1 MASGEDEGSIPPQEG
16 GDDNTGTVVTRGDG
30 NVERQG
36 EVDTPSAVKCRSL
49 SDLSVT
55 AKSSESGSSVI
66 TLKSIEQMH
75 SLDPSKME
83 QSPSRGSAISPNPG
97 RAFEIA
103 LLHLPSEGE
112 MPALPEASLP
122 HHPSCPVLRAESING
137 MDATASPATCAA
149 VQCNAACATLTSC
162 QEFRENGPSDVN
174 TGAGPAAGPDR
185 MAAAVEHPPESSNEK
200 MGGKEMGSHEE
211 RPSEQMPRLGFAGEI
226 APQYGAN
233 ESASPPLPSPLNVTS
248 KPREKILSSHC
259 LEGSEASEVRRSVTL
274 NPTDMPPPSNVA
286 GNASFSN
293 SSSVEMEKKSSSSL
307 PRFRAS
313 STQKIAL
320 HQDALPGE
328 EIKIEPVR
336 SSLTEKQQRAL
347 RHAPLALTRYHTP
360 PPRHMLLSASSG
372 RRKGRRSKQDALT
385 GMSLDDGEGPTDVHV
400 VSLESGYTS
409 HNEEACTSPQKLGGQ
424 EVDHAPPPVED
435 VKQTEGPVRS
445 AIYQHPEES
454 EPQHEMVNHEIQRR
468 LSDFMGAF
476 QDSSQRNW
484 ASLLSISPQAS
495 RGIVRSSSYTAS
507 IFKKRQSLDNR
518 RSSDGSAPL
527 VQSIKDFA
535 STETLEQC
543 PLCVES
549 PNTLAEVATRVSQ
562 ILLDVPNDGPNDAS
576 PLPEVTSKPFGRL
589 KSEATP
595 PLIFLAET
603 KVHGPTPPP
612 VTTEVNF
619 SPSPSPAPP
628 VSVLEDKDSNLQES
642 DVRTGFTPPCRADDA
657 YLGNL
662 LPGTIAPFAP
672 APLSWHRR
680 VRSTV
685 AWLGDYDDDK
695 ISIFSPADPS
705 LALPPSDFAANV
717 TYLSKQKEEHTEGS
731 TASES
736 TGEEDLLEGFYPGAY
751 KVERE
756 HRFSSGVVFIL
767 EREDCFACS
776 DNNTEGG
783 DVTNVVRRSSR
794 RTSAVPQVVPMN
806 SPIICSPH
814 NKEVFNQHST
824 LPIPQQDGVWQGVE
838 YADDNQGQETK
849 KSLQRHSLSMD
860 QYASLSLSSIYRPT
874 SHKYAPD
881 PNKMFC
887 PITNVFRLRQNF
899 PDSSTMTGD
908 DDEDGEFGCDGG
920 YKFSDYGWEGE

>member
-1 MASGEDEGSIPPQEG
+1 MASGEEEGSIPPQEG
-16 GDDNTGTVVTRGDG
+16 GDDNTDTVVTRGDG

-36 EVDTPSAVKCRSL
+36 EVDTPPAVKCRRL

-55 AKSSESGSSVI
+55 TTSSDSGSSVI
-66 TLKSIEQMH
+66 TLKSIEQMP
-75 SLDPSKME
+75 SIDPSKMD
-83 QSPSRGSAISPNPG
+83 QPPSRGSAISPNPG

-112 MPALPEASLP
+112 MAALPEASLP
-122 HHPSCPVLRAESING
+122 HRPFCPVLRAESING

-149 VQCNAACATLTSC
+149 VQGNAACATLKSC

-185 MAAAVEHPPESSNEK
+185 MAAAVDHPPEQSNEK
-200 MGGKEMGSHEE
+200 MGGNEMESHDE
-211 RPSEQMPRLGFAGEI
+211 RPSEQMPRPGSAGEI
-226 APQYGAN
+226 APQDRAN
-233 ESASPPLPSPLNVTS
+233 EIASPPLPSPLNVTS

-259 LEGSEASEVRRSVTL
+259 LDGSEASEVRRSVTL
-274 NPTDMPPPSNVA
+274 NPTDMPPPSNVV

-293 SSSVEMEKKSSSSL
+293 GSSVEMEKKSSSSL

-313 STQKIAL
+313 SIKKIAL

-336 SSLTEKQQRAL
+336 SSLTEKQQRTL
-347 RHAPLALTRYHTP
+347 RHAPPALTRYHTP
-360 PPRHMLLSASSG
+360 PPHHMLLSASSG

-385 GMSLDDGEGPTDVHV
+385 GMPLDDGEGSTDVHV

-409 HNEEACTSPQKLGGQ
+409 HNEEACTSPQKLGGR

-445 AIYQHPEES
+445 AIYDHPEER
-454 EPQHEMVNHEIQRR
+454 EPQNEMGNREIQRR

-484 ASLLSISPQAS
+484 ASVLSISPQAS
-495 RGIVRSSSYTAS
+495 QGIVRSSSYTAS
-507 IFKKRQSLDNR
+507 IFKKRRSLDNR

-527 VQSIKDFA
+527 VQSIKHLA

-543 PLCVES
+543 PLCMGS
-549 PNTLAEVATRVSQ
+549 PNTLAEVATRISQ
-562 ILLDVPNDGPNDAS
+562 ILLDVPNDGPNDAF
-576 PLPEVTSKPFGRL
+576 PLPEVTSKPLGRL
-589 KSEATP
+589 KSEETS
-595 PLIFLAET
+595 PLIFLAATE
-603 KVHGPTPPP
+603 VHGPTPPP

-619 SPSPSPAPP
+619 SPSPSPPL
-628 VSVLEDKDSNLQES
+628 SVLEDEDSNLQEA
-642 DVRTGFTPPCRADDA
+642 DVKTGFTPPCRADDA

-695 ISIFSPADPS
+695 IFICSPADPS
-705 LALPPSDFAANV
+705 LALPPSDFAANA
-717 TYLSKQKEEHTEGS
+717 TYLPKQKEKHTDGS
-731 TASES
+731 TVSES
-736 TGEEDLLEGFYPGAY
+736 TGEEDLLEGFYPGPY

-776 DNNTEGG
+776 DNSNEGG
-783 DVTNVVRRSSR
+783 DVTNDVRRSR
-794 RTSAVPQVVPMN
+794 RTSAVPQVVPMK

-824 LPIPQQDGVWQGVE
+824 LPIPQQDGGWQNVE
-838 YADDNQGQETK
+838 DTDDNQGQETK

-887 PITNVFRLRQNF
+887 PITNVFRLRQHF
-899 PDSSTMTGD
+899 PDSSTTTSD

-920 YKFSDYGWEGE
+920 YKFSDYGWERE